1 MSNRSNWLKS
11 VLIVALSAMGGIIGY
26 LLWMAIA
33 IPATRP
39 GNELLATALWIF
51 SPFLTAL
58 GFTIGAKVAERKFHE
73 GGDKF
78 IQIYIWPLAGCV
90 IGAVSTYVF
99 GPMLIVFGMLV
110 LGTASI
116 ALREIWNL
124 LRKNNMDSASE

>member
-1 MSNRSNWLKS
+1 MTNQGKWIRSI
-11 VLIVALSAMGGIIGY
+11 LIVALSAMGGILGY

-33 IPATRP
+33 IPATRA
-39 GNELLATALWIF
+39 GNDLLATALWIL

-58 GFTIGAKVAERKFHE
+58 GFAIGATVAERKIR
-73 GGDKF
+73 GGGSKF
-78 IQIYIWPLAGCV
+78 VQIYIWPLAGCA

-99 GPMLIVFGMLV
+99 GPMLIVFGMLL

-124 LRKNNMDSASE
+124 LHKSKTN